1 MVQSSR
7 IPFVWSSRIR
17 IGRAPR
23 LAFRLAKRYLIDIQ
37 ASTKNRTR
45 IDFRVHGMDCSEEV
59 SLLRRELSKVKGLYE
74 LHFEIIQARMTVEFD
89 PELTSVSAIQAI
101 VARAGLRCEPWDSE
115 SGAAGAVP
123 KFNYRRWL
131 TAASFLFLA
140 AGAAVSAV
148 FHGAGFLHLLAHHN
162 HDHKL
167 HADVVALFA
176 LAIAAGFAP
185 FAKKAW
191 ASLRAFRPDMNLLV
205 GISICGACLLGE
217 WMEGATLA
225 FLFALAAE
233 IESWSASRARQ
244 AVSGLFSASPKEAA
258 VLHGDHEHRIPASD
272 VKSGDRVAVRP
283 GERIPCDGEVTR
295 GESYVDQSLITGES
309 VPVPKQPGS
318 VVFAGTLNSG
328 GYLEVR
334 ATRAASDTTVSRIL
348 RMVTESTL
356 RRTRAELFIE
366 KFVRIYTP
374 AVFALAL
381 MVIGIPPLLLGGD
394 WGHWF
399 YQGMVVLLIS
409 CPCALVI
416 STPVTVVSA
425 LASAARHGVL
435 IKGGAYLE
443 EAARLKTM
451 VFDKTGVL
459 TAGQPSVVAFMA
471 VDGADPDTAL
481 ARLAALESRSE
492 HPLGRAIL
500 AYAGE
505 RGIAPA
511 AAEGFEALPG
521 RGVTAAVEDRL
532 HWAGSVRMM
541 ETLGLQAASYRDKI
555 DALEANGCTVVL
567 CGHETEALAAVAL
580 SDEVRPEAAHALNAL
595 RKAGLK
601 RLAVLTG
608 DSEAAARFAT
618 AGLPLDDIRTCLLPE
633 DKAEAIRAY
642 KRLHGPVAMVGD
654 GFNDA
659 PAMAEAN
666 VAIAIGPNATDL
678 AVESADIVLM
688 TADLNR
694 LPFLITHARRAAR
707 VIRENVAIALGL
719 KLAFLAAAALGSATL
734 WMAIAADMGATLLV
748 TLNALRLLRVKKA

>member
-1 MVQSSR
+1 M
-7 IPFVWSSRIR
+7 
-17 IGRAPR
+17 GRTPR
-23 LAFRLAKRYLIDIQ
+23 LAFLLTKRYLIDIQ
-37 ASTKNRTR
+37 PSTKSRTR
-45 IDFRVHGMDCSEEV
+45 IAFRVHGMDCSEEI

-89 PELTSVSAIQAI
+89 PGLTSVSAIQSV
-101 VARAGLRCEPWDSE
+101 VAGAGLSCEPWDSE
-115 SGAAGAVP
+115 SAAAGAGP
-123 KFNYRRWL
+123 KLNYRRWL

-140 AGAAVSAV
+140 AGAAVNAI
-148 FHGAGFLHLLAHHN
+148 FHGAGLLHLLAHQS
-162 HDHKL
+162 HDHEL

-205 GISICGACLLGE
+205 AISIFGACLLGE

-244 AVSGLFSASPKEAA
+244 AVSGLFSASPKEAS
-258 VLHGDHEHRIPASD
+258 VLHGDHEHRIPASK

-309 VPVPKQPGS
+309 VPVPKLPGS
-318 VVFAGTLNSG
+318 LVYAGTLNSG

-348 RMVTESTL
+348 RMVTESTQ

-366 KFVRIYTP
+366 RFVRIYTP
-374 AVFALAL
+374 AVFGLAFL
-381 MVIGIPPLLLGGD
+381 VIGVPPLLLGGD
-394 WGHWF
+394 WSHWF

-416 STPVTVVSA
+416 STPVTMVSA

-443 EAARLKTM
+443 EAARLKVM

-459 TAGQPSVVAFMA
+459 TAGQPSVVEFMA
-471 VDGADPDTAL
+471 VDGDDPDTAL
-481 ARLAALESRSE
+481 ARLASLESRSE

-500 AYAGE
+500 AYANQ
-505 RGIAPA
+505 RGIVPVA
-511 AAEGFEALPG
+511 AGAFEALPG
-521 RGVTAAVEDRL
+521 RGVTASVDDRL
-532 HWAGSVRMM
+532 YWAGGVRMM
-541 ETLGLQAASYRDKI
+541 ETLGLQSASYRDKI
-555 DALEANGCTVVL
+555 EALEADGCTVIL
-567 CGHETEALAAVAL
+567 CGHEQEAFAAVAL
-580 SDEVRPEAAHALNAL
+580 SDAVRPEARNAL
-595 RKAGLK
+595 ESLHRMGVKH
-601 RLAVLTG
+601 LAVLTG
-608 DSEAAARFAT
+608 DGDAAARSAT
-618 AGLPLDDIRTCLLPE
+618 AGLPLDDIQTRLLPE
-633 DKAEAIRAY
+633 EKAAAIRVY
-642 KRLHGPVAMVGD
+642 QRLHGPVAMVGD

-666 VAIAIGPNATDL
+666 VAIAMGQSATDL

-694 LPFLITHARRAAR
+694 LPFLIVHARRAAR

-719 KLAFLAAAALGSATL
+719 KVVFLAAAALGSATL

-748 TLNALRLLRVKKA
+748 TLNGLRLLSAKKA